1 MFFDEGVV
9 CERNPLG
16 ADLGLSSLQDEL
28 TNRLQV
34 GKPEYWGGGG
44 EEETTSTLNTH
55 HGQLK
60 SSENPALTP
69 TPRRVPPSSACPQ
82 RSC

>member
-9 CERNPLG
+9 CERNSLG

-34 GKPEYWGGGG
+34 GKSEYWGGRG
-44 EEETTSTLNTH
+44 EAETTSTLNT
-55 HGQLK
+55 
-60 SSENPALTP
+60 
-69 TPRRVPPSSACPQ
+69 PSWTTQVSI
-82 RSC
+82 S